1 MTITQSSKFVTLA
14 LGVAVAGALVFGAF
28 ASATPAQAAL
38 TQSQV
43 DAIISLLQS
52 FGADAATIANV
63 QASLTGGTPTVPS
76 TPTGGTCYAWTRD
89 LQQGSTGADVMA
101 LQKFLNGDAATM
113 VNATGAGSPGNET
126 STFGPAT
133 KAAVMK
139 FQTKYNVT
147 PIAGYFGSKSRAQA
161 ALVCGGGSPTPPGP
175 GPIPPGPQG
184 TVSVGPAAQ
193 AANSLAPKSASQ
205 VPFTTFTL
213 TNNSSAAVTV
223 NSVTVERTGFAQDAV
238 FSGVILVE
246 NSMRIGNSKTFNSN
260 HQATLD
266 AALTLQPGQSRT
278 VTVAGDIASDMTSY
292 VGQVASITVI
302 AVNTTGTV
310 SGSLPITGASHTVNN
325 SLTVGSLAM
334 TQGSSDPDASATKE
348 IGVANYI
355 FGSVRATA
363 GSAEDVWVKSI
374 RWNQGGSAGTTDINN
389 VRVRIDGTDYPATAD
404 GRYYSVVFPGMGLE
418 VAKGNQKEFEV
429 RADII
434 AGTNRTVRFDLYKA
448 NDIYAVGEIYGYGVT
463 PTQSESGTAANA
475 TSEFTAGTPFFDGS
489 QVTISAGTVN
499 SVSRANEVP
508 AQNVAENTPNQPI
521 GGFVVDIKGE
531 GITVQQQIYRLTVT
545 GTAGQPADLTSVTLV
560 DENGAVVAGPVD
572 GANAYGTLNGTVTF
586 TDTVTF
592 PTGRHVFT
600 LKGKY
605 GTDFTNGQTAIASTT
620 PSTDWTTV
628 KGVVTGD
635 TVSLST
641 LSTVVSGNTM
651 TLRTGAVA
659 LSINATPAAQ
669 NIVAGVTNVLLGQYN
684 FDATQSGEDVRFT
697 APKFYYDE
705 VTTMSIDPTNCFV
718 WDGATR
724 LSNTAVN
731 PDADG
736 DDTYTLDTTLTVPK
750 GTVKI
755 ISIRCDIPGSASSGT
770 FAFDLNFDTT
780 AITTFTG
787 VGTGSGQTITPTT
800 PSAAI
805 TDGQTMTL
813 STGGALTV
821 DKDSSSPAYKL
832 AAGGSPGVTLG
843 VLRVNGTNED
853 LKLDRVA
860 LQMSN
865 IAATST
871 PADITQV
878 TLWDGAT
885 QIGTALFSGTNRNAT
900 STITGTVIIPANNFK
915 IITVK
920 GDLAAIGTGQAG
932 DSGVLI
938 EVDFDFDDSTGT
950 RAIGQSSGT
959 TVNHSSTADTDM
971 DGVRMFRAY
980 PTVAQLALPSS
991 VLTFGN
997 AKDLTRFSV
1006 TASNNGLGISMNE
1019 ITISVGTTTGSDVSG
1034 TTTVENF
1041 DVYAYTDS
1049 AFSSPVSGVTDGLV
1063 LDGTNGVGVSGASG
1077 TGEIELEFTTVL
1089 NIAAGQTVYFKILGD
1104 ITQTTG
1110 TGNFVG
1116 RVETKLLG
1124 DAAFPTAEAT
1134 LMTAESD
1141 TDADGSNDDFV
1152 WSPNSTTTMVN
1163 ATRGSTDWTNGFGIP
1178 GLPSAGLSGSTLT
1191 Y

>member
-1 MTITQSSKFVTLA
+1 V
-14 LGVAVAGALVFGAF
+14 V
-28 ASATPAQAAL
+28 
-38 TQSQV
+38 
-43 DAIISLLQS
+43 
-52 FGADAATIANV
+52 
-63 QASLTGGTPTVPS
+63 
-76 TPTGGTCYAWTRD
+76 
-89 LQQGSTGADVMA
+89 
-101 LQKFLNGDAATM
+101 
-113 VNATGAGSPGNET
+113 
-126 STFGPAT
+126 
-133 KAAVMK
+133 
-139 FQTKYNVT
+139 
-147 PIAGYFGSKSRAQA
+147 
-161 ALVCGGGSPTPPGP
+161 
-175 GPIPPGPQG
+175 PGPQG
-184 TVSVGPAAQ
+184 TVSVGAAAQ
-193 AANSLAPKSASQ
+193 PANTLAPKSASQ
-205 VPFTTFTL
+205 IPFTSITL

-223 NSVTVERTGFAQDAV
+223 NSVTVERTGFANDAV
-238 FSGVILVE
+238 FSGVILTE
-246 NSMRIGNSKTFNSN
+246 GGMRIGNSKTFNSN

-278 VTVAGDIASDMTSY
+278 VTVSGDMASSLTSY

-310 SGSLPITGASHTVNN
+310 SGSLPITGASHTAND

-389 VRVRIDGTDYPATAD
+389 VRVRVDGTDYPATAD
-404 GRYYSVVFPGMGLE
+404 GRYYSVTFPGMGLE
-418 VAKGNQKEFEV
+418 ITKGNQKELEV

-434 AGTNRTVRFDLYKA
+434 AGTNRTIRFDLYKA
-448 NDIYAVGEIYGYGVT
+448 NDIYAVGEVYGYGVT

-508 AQNVAENTPNQPI
+508 AQNVAENTPNQPL

-531 GITVQQQIYRLTVT
+531 GITVQQQIYYFTDVSS
-545 GTAGQPADLTSVTLV
+545 TADTADITSVTLV

-572 GANAYGTLNGTVTF
+572 GGTVVGTTGKVTF

-592 PTGRHVFT
+592 PTGRHVYS
-600 LKGKY
+600 LKGKL
-605 GTDFTNGQTAIASTT
+605 GTDFANGDTVQASTT

-635 TVSLST
+635 TVSLSS
-641 LSTVVSGNTM
+641 LSTIVTGATM
-651 TLRTGAVA
+651 TMRAGSLA

-697 APKFYYDE
+697 ALKFYYDE
-705 VTTMSIDPTNCFV
+705 VTTMAIDPTNCFV

-724 LSNTAVN
+724 LTNTAVN

-736 DDTYTLDTTLTVPK
+736 DDTYTLDTTLTVLK

-755 ISIRCDIPGSASSGT
+755 ISIRCDIPGSSSSGT
-770 FAFDLNFDTT
+770 FAFDLNFSTT

-787 VGTGSGQTITPTT
+787 VGTGSGQTVTPTT

-813 STGGALTV
+813 STGGALTIA
-821 DKDSSSPAYKL
+821 KDSSSPAYQL
-832 AAGGSPGVTLG
+832 AAGGSTGVTLG
-843 VLRVNGTNED
+843 VLRFDGTNEN

-860 LQMSN
+860 LEMSN
-865 IAATST
+865 VAATST

-885 QIGTALFSGTNRNAT
+885 QVGTAVFSGTNRFAT
-900 STITGTVIIPANNFK
+900 STITGTVIIPANGFK
-915 IITVK
+915 KITVK
-920 GDLAAIGTGQAG
+920 GDLAAIGTGQSG

-938 EVDFDFDDSTGT
+938 EVDYDGNDTTGT

-959 TVNHSSTADTDM
+959 TINQSSSSDTDV

-980 PTVAQLALPSS
+980 PTVAQLSLPSTA
-991 VLTFGN
+991 LTAGT
-997 AKDLTRFSV
+997 AKDHTRFSI
-1006 TASNNGLGISMNE
+1006 TASNNGLGIAISE
-1019 ITISVGTTTGSDVSG
+1019 IAISVGTSTGSAVSG

-1041 DVYAYTDS
+1041 DVYAYTDT

-1063 LDGTNGVGVSGASG
+1063 FDGTDSVGVSGAEG
-1077 TGEIELEFTTVL
+1077 TGEIELELTSVL
-1089 NIAAGQTVYFKILGD
+1089 QISAGQTIYFKVLGD
-1104 ITQTTG
+1104 ITFTQG
-1110 TGNFVG
+1110 TGAFVG
-1116 RVETKLLG
+1116 NVTTKLLG
-1124 DAAFPTAEAT
+1124 DAAFIAGQSA
-1134 LMTAESD
+1134 LMINEVAA
-1141 TDADGSNDDFV
+1141 DAHTTNDDFI
-1152 WSPNSTTTMVN
+1152 WSPNSTTTE
-1163 ATRGSTDWTNGFGIP
+1163 STSALSRVKLDWTNGFGIP

-1191 Y
+1191 F